1 MPSIVPLGT
10 LIWHVH
16 VFEGELA
23 VLRAQADV
31 LNKNK
36 LKLTLRRQERLFLQL
51 SIKNKRDCNIKFWPF
66 HCTIYTVKTT
76 SHKLTK

>member
-16 VFEGELA
+16 VFKGELA

-31 LNKNK
+31 FNKNK
-36 LKLTLRRQERLFLQL
+36 LKLTLQRQERLFLQL
-51 SIKNKRDCNIKFWPF
+51 SIKNKRDCNKVLAISLYYIHGKN
-66 HCTIYTVKTT
+66 YK
-76 SHKLTK
+76 S